1 MKSSSQGCLD
11 IVLGQARLG
20 SFEVLGALEEN
31 AKWSFQH
38 ELDFWMLDV
47 FVVLIVFLENDSKMR
62 KM

>member
-1 MKSSSQGCLD
+1 LK
-11 IVLGQARLG
+11 
-20 SFEVLGALEEN
+20 FWEFLEEN